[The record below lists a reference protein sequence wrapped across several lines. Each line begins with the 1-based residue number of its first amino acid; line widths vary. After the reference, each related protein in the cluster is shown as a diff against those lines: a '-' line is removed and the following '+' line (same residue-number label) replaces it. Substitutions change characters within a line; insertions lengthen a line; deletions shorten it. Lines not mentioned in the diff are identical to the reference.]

1 MFTGWQA
8 FHVENDLHATALRGD
23 RSRTNVRTVRVFDL
37 DARGSLGKGDRAGGQ
52 RLLRTRPLFWP
63 MPCVSMTK
71 DAPRSTRSC
80 WQAWMARPILTRR
93 VRGTLKS
100 NAGIEAGTIQLEP
113 WEQVR
118 QRIEKDILGR

>member
-52 RLLRTRPLFWP
+52 RLLRTRPLLFP
-63 MPCVSMTK
+63 ESAYLSL
-71 DAPRSTRSC
+71 DSRA
-80 WQAWMARPILTRR
+80 A
-93 VRGTLKS
+93 
-100 NAGIEAGTIQLEP
+100 
-113 WEQVR
+113 
-118 QRIEKDILGR
+118 LGQHGSHAAV